1 MRRPRG
7 ASILEI
13 LLAILILFLATLYLL
28 SMFASGQGF
37 TVRGREY
44 SATTFLAQN
53 RMEELLAAPADVL
66 AAGSGK
72 FTPPHED
79 YAYEVR
85 ISDYEGDLKLV
96 EVVVTSPRGARSRL
110 QTLRRV
116 ETFFGIACDPAANRL
131 VYAAP
136 GQAQLQLLQDGGSAT
151 AGPALPEGQPGAVA
165 GHPGLGLLWGVD
177 QSVGRVT
184 YLPTDRPAATLEPPS
199 ALGQERPRFAGAA
212 SDAWGN
218 RLFLADRANRGLWI
232 LHDSAPLG
240 GRGWN
245 SRSPLA
251 PEEPALGT
259 PSGVGTD
266 AAGSVVWV
274 ADTEA
279 QCLRMLRLTAPAD
292 PSGYEAE
299 PGVGWWSRTQFRPP
313 DGLQA
318 PQGVAVNPWGST
330 VFTVDSK
337 NLARLDFVPRVGGGY
352 DALWTLTAL
361 PQALQDARP
370 SGVCF
375 DPFRNVVYLNTRTG
389 QVWKHTLAPPGTFL
403 RLVGGS

>member
-66 AAGSGK
+66 APATGR
-72 FTPPHED
+72 FTSPHED

-96 EVVVTSPRGARSRL
+96 EVIVTSPRGARSRL

-116 ETFFGIACDPAANRL
+116 DTFFGIACDPAANTL

-136 GQAQLQLLQDGGSAT
+136 GQAQLQLLREGASAT
-151 AGPALPEGQPGAVA
+151 AGPALPQGQPGAVA
-165 GHPGLGLLWGVD
+165 GHPDTGFLWGVD
-177 QSVGRVT
+177 QNQGRVT
-184 YLPTDRPAATLEPPS
+184 YLPTDANAATLEPPS

-212 SDAWGN
+212 TDAWGN

-232 LHDSAPLG
+232 LNDSAPLG
-240 GRGWN
+240 GRGWDP
-245 SRSPLA
+245 RSPVA
-251 PEEPALGT
+251 PEDPALGT
-259 PSGVGTD
+259 PSGVGAD

-274 ADTEA
+274 ADTEG
-279 QCLRMLRLTAPAD
+279 QCLRMLRLSAPID
-292 PSGYEAE
+292 PTGYEAE

-330 VFTVDSK
+330 VFTVDGK
-337 NLARLDFVPRVGGGY
+337 NLARLDFAPKPAGGY
-352 DALWTLTAL
+352 DAAWTLTPL

-375 DPFRNVVYLNTRTG
+375 DPYRNVVYLNTRTG

-403 RLVGGS
+403 RLAGGS